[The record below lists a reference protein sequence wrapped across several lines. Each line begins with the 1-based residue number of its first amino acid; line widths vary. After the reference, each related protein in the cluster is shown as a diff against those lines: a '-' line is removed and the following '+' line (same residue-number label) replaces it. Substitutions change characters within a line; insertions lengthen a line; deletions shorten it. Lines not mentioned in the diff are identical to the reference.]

1 MGVIHRCPKPF
12 TASIRACNLA
22 LELLPTAD
30 ELLKHRV
37 RVRIYRACVN
47 LGDRLF
53 LPIIFL
59 DKKSRQRQVIVLIF
73 LLQRVCRLEISGIE
87 QFNVT
92 LFELIEG
99 IDSFAYP

>member
-1 MGVIHRCPKPF
+1 M
-12 TASIRACNLA
+12 A
-22 LELLPTAD
+22 LELLPTVD

-53 LPIIFL
+53 LQSIFL
-59 DKKSRQRQVIVLIF
+59 DEKRRQRQVVVLVF

-92 LFELIEG
+92 LFELIER
-99 IDSFAYP
+99 IDSFAYPGVLDVVRDN